1 MKFSI
6 STGCFY
12 DVRIHNDIPK
22 DAVDVTDAQFEALSI
37 GRNTGKQIV
46 SKDGVLILV
55 DPEPVVLTR
64 EQAEARERVW
74 RNAELERVKWLRE
87 RHRDQHEIGVAPAL
101 TADQFGEL
109 LVYMQALRDWPQSE
123 LFPDSEQRPNPPS
136 WVVEHL
142 N

>member
-6 STGCFY
+6 TTGCFY
-12 DVRIHNDIPK
+12 DVRIHKDIPD
-22 DAVDVTDAQFEALSI
+22 DAVDVTDAQFQDLST
-37 GRNTGKQIV
+37 GRNTGKQIG
-46 SKDGVLILV
+46 SKGGFLILV

-64 EQAEARERVW
+64 EESEARERAW

-87 RHRDQHEIGVAPAL
+87 RHRDQHEMGVAPAL

-109 LVYMQALRDWPQSE
+109 LAYMQDLRDWPQSE
-123 LFPDSEQRPNPPS
+123 LFPDSEQRPNAPS
-136 WVVEHL
+136 WVAEHL